1 MNQVVIPSDVP
12 PEVLQ
17 ELQKLQNMGN
27 ANKLPLPL
35 AIVACLIIVAVGLW
49 FIRAP
54 DMVWELQH
62 LLSVKDGEP
71 TDFYLISTRISGV
84 ILIIVGIVILIMAI
98 ASYI

>member
-17 ELQKLQNMGN
+17 ELQKLQNMEN
-27 ANKLPLPL
+27 AAQLPLPL
-35 AIVACLIIVAVGLW
+35 VIVACLIIVAVGLW
-49 FIRAP
+49 FLRAP

-71 TDFYLISTRISGV
+71 TDFYLLSTRISGV
-84 ILIIVGIVILIMAI
+84 ILIIVGIVLLIIAI